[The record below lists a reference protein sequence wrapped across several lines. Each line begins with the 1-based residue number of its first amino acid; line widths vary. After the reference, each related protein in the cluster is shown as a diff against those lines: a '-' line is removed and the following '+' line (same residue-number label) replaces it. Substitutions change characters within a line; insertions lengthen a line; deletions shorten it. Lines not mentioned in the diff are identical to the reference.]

1 MPSSSSSGASGPSE
15 FSRSSSPP
23 RPPLS
28 AAPVPLSRSGIP
40 GLDHI
45 LRGGLPENRLYLVS
59 GTPGSGKTTLALQ
72 YLLQG
77 AAEGEP
83 VMYITLSET
92 KEEIEAV
99 ARSHGWS
106 LEKVTIFELSALEE
120 QLKLESQ
127 NTIFH
132 VSEVELNKTT
142 EALLEKIDR
151 ARPRRLVVDS
161 LSELRLLAESALRYR
176 RQMLSLKQYFS
187 GRNMT
192 VLLLDDH
199 AGAASDLHVQSI
211 AHGVLLLDQVSTDY
225 GAKRRRL
232 EVQKLR
238 GVDFVGGFHDATIVP
253 GGLRVFP
260 RLIAAE
266 HEQPFDDTPA
276 SSGNPQLDALLGGG
290 LDRGNSCLLLGPAGS
305 GKSTVA
311 MQFAVAAALRGE
323 RVFYYLFDEGTRT
336 MVRRG
341 ESLGMPIRRL
351 IAEGLIV
358 PRQIDPAELPP
369 GEFIDLVRAATERRA
384 GRVVIIDSLNG
395 YLQAMP
401 AANFLAIQLHEM
413 QTFLARLGVVTL
425 MTVAQHGLLGQ
436 MQAPVDVTYLAD
448 TVLLMRYFEQAGAV
462 RKALSVIKKRGGLH
476 ESTIRE
482 LAFAPTGISVGQP
495 LTDFHGVLTG
505 VPVYTGGDGTMLP
518 SQ

>member
-1 MPSSSSSGASGPSE
+1 
-15 FSRSSSPP
+15 
-23 RPPLS
+23 
-28 AAPVPLSRSGIP
+28 
-40 GLDHI
+40 LDHI

-77 AAEGEP
+77 VAQGETA
-83 VMYITLSET
+83 MYITLSET

-99 ARSHGWS
+99 AKSHSWH
-106 LEKVTIFELSALEE
+106 LDKITIFELSALEE
-120 QLKLESQ
+120 QLKQESQ

-142 EALLEKIDR
+142 EALLDKIER

-192 VLLLDDH
+192 VLVLDDH

-211 AHGVLLLDQVSTDY
+211 AHGVLMLDQVATDY
-225 GAKRRRL
+225 GAKRRRM

-238 GVDFVGGFHDATIVP
+238 GVDFVGGFHDATIVH

-266 HEQPFDDTPA
+266 HERPFDHAPV
-276 SSGNPQLDALLGGG
+276 SSGNTELNALLGGG
-290 LDRGNSCLLLGPAGS
+290 LDRGSSCLLLGPAGS

-311 MQFAVAAALRGE
+311 MQFAAAAAQRGE
-323 RVFYYLFDEGTRT
+323 RVFYFLFDEGIRT

-341 ESLGMPIRRL
+341 ESLGMPLQRFID
-351 IAEGLIV
+351 EGLIV

-369 GEFIDLVRAATERRA
+369 GEFINLVREAIEQHV
-384 GRVVIIDSLNG
+384 GRVVVVDSLNG

-401 AANFLAIQLHEM
+401 AATFLAIQLHEM
-413 QTFLARLGVVTL
+413 QTFLARQGVVTL

-436 MQAPVDVTYLAD
+436 MEAPVDVTYLAD
-448 TVLLMRYFEQAGAV
+448 SVVLTRYFEQAGAI
-462 RKALSVIKKRGGLH
+462 RKAISVIKKRGGQH

-482 LAFAPTGISVGQP
+482 LAFHPRGLELGQP
-495 LTDFHGVLTG
+495 LTEFHGVLTG
-505 VPVYTGGDGTMLP
+505 VPVYTGADVKMLHKK
-518 SQ
+518 

>member
-1 MPSSSSSGASGPSE
+1 MPPTPVTLAGAPA
-15 FSRSSSPP
+15 FSRT
-23 RPPLS
+23 
-28 AAPVPLSRSGIP
+28 GIP

-77 AAEGEP
+77 AAQGETG
-83 VMYITLSET
+83 MYITLSET
-92 KEEIEAV
+92 KEEIEVV
-99 ARSHGWS
+99 ARSHGWR
-106 LEKVTIFELSALEE
+106 LDQITIFELSALEE
-120 QLKLESQ
+120 QLKQESQ

-132 VSEVELNKTT
+132 VSELELNKTT
-142 EALLEKIDR
+142 ETLLDKIER
-151 ARPRRLVVDS
+151 TRPRRLVIDS

-199 AGAASDLHVQSI
+199 AGADSDLHVQSI
-211 AHGVLLLDQVSTDY
+211 AHGVLMLDQVATDY

-238 GVDFVGGFHDATIVP
+238 GVDFVGGFHDATIAH
-253 GGLRVFP
+253 GGLKVFP

-266 HEQPFDDTPA
+266 HEKAFDDTPA
-276 SSGNPQLDALLGGG
+276 SSGNAELDTLLGGG

-311 MQFAVAAALRGE
+311 MQFSIAAAQRGE
-323 RVFYYLFDEGTRT
+323 RVAYFLFDETLRT

-341 ESLGMPIRRL
+341 ESLGMPLQRL
-351 IAEGLIV
+351 IDEGMIV

-369 GEFIDLVRAATERRA
+369 GEFISLVQQSVEHSRS
-384 GRVVIIDSLNG
+384 RVVVIDSLNG

-413 QTFLARLGVVTL
+413 QTFLARQGVVTI

-436 MQAPVDVTYLAD
+436 MQAPVDITYLAD
-448 TVLLMRYFEQAGAV
+448 TVLLMRYFEQAGAI
-462 RKALSVIKKRGGLH
+462 RKAVSVIKKRGGQH

-482 LAFAPTGISVGQP
+482 LNFDPHGIEVGQP
-495 LTDFHGVLTG
+495 LTEFHGVLTG
-505 VPVYTGGDGTMLP
+505 VPVYSGGEKKMLRKK
-518 SQ
+518 